1 MVTPYN
7 DSEEKVSQ
15 VQRMF
20 NRIAPTYDKL
30 NHIVSLGLDPS
41 WRKKAIALLAPY
53 QPQEVLDVA
62 TGTGDLAI
70 DILQQIPSVRSIL
83 GVDISEEMMRYGEDK
98 VRSLGLETKISFKR
112 EDCTALTLGAESFDA
127 VTIGF
132 GIRNFEDIPAA
143 ARELHRVLR
152 PGKPVV
158 ILELTEP
165 RNKLMHFFYRL
176 YANHVIPFLGQYIS
190 EDRDAYTY
198 LPRSIEEAPQR
209 EEMVQILLNA
219 GFREAYYRNIAPG
232 TCAIYV
238 AIK

>member
-112 EDCTALTLGAESFDA
+112 EDCTALTLGSESFDA

-209 EEMVQILLNA
+209 EEMVQIFLNA

>member
-41 WRKKAIALLAPY
+41 WRRKAIALLAPY

-70 DILQQIPSVRSIL
+70 DILQQISSVRSVL

-112 EDCTALTLGAESFDA
+112 EDCTALTLDSESFDA

-176 YANHVIPFLGQYIS
+176 YANRVIPFLGQYIS

-209 EEMVQILLNA
+209 EEMVQIFLNA

>member
-7 DSEEKVSQ
+7 QDEEKVSQ

-20 NRIAPTYDKL
+20 NRIAPTYDRL

-41 WRKKAIALLAPY
+41 WRRKAIGLLAPF
-53 QPQEVLDVA
+53 QPREVLDVA

-70 DILQQIPSVRSIL
+70 DIIKHIEGVQSIL
-83 GVDISEEMMRYGEDK
+83 GVDISEEMMRYGEEK
-98 VRSLGLETKISFKR
+98 VRALGYDRKIQFKR
-112 EDCTALTLGAESFDA
+112 EDCTALTLADESFDA

-132 GIRNFEDIPAA
+132 GIRNFSDIPAA
-143 ARELHRVLR
+143 ARELHRILR

-165 RNKLMHFFYRL
+165 RNKFMRLCYKIYAHHF
-176 YANHVIPFLGQYIS
+176 IPFVGQYIS

-198 LPRSIEEAPQR
+198 LPRSIAEAPQR
-209 EEMVQILLNA
+209 EQMTSIFLEA
-219 GFREAYYRNIAPG
+219 GFREAYYRSIFPG

>member
-209 EEMVQILLNA
+209 EEMVQIFLNA

>member
-41 WRKKAIALLAPY
+41 WRRKAIAMLAPY

-112 EDCTALTLGAESFDA
+112 EDCTALTLDSESFDA

-176 YANHVIPFLGQYIS
+176 YANRVIPFLGQYIS

-209 EEMVQILLNA
+209 EEMVQIFLNA